1 MKKSMLDLSKYQDE
15 ILDIINNL
23 EEFTTSD
30 LQGVL
35 SVITKNIYDEGYKDG
50 ACDMFDEVRKYEISN
65 SIYTDISD
73 DLTKI
78 LK

>member
-1 MKKSMLDLSKYQDE
+1 MKKSMLELSKYQDE

-35 SVITKNIYDEGYKDG
+35 SVITKKIYDEGFEDG
-50 ACDMFDEVRKYEISN
+50 ACDMFNEVGKYEISN
-65 SIYTDISD
+65 SVYTDISD

>member
-1 MKKSMLDLSKYQDE
+1 MKKSMLELSKYQDE

-35 SVITKNIYDEGYKDG
+35 SVITKKIYDEGYKDG
-50 ACDMFDEVRKYEISN
+50 ACDMFIEVGKYEISN

>member
-1 MKKSMLDLSKYQDE
+1 MLELSKYQDE

-35 SVITKNIYDEGYKDG
+35 SAITKKIYDEGFEDG
-50 ACDMFDEVRKYEISN
+50 AIDMFIEVGKYEISN
-65 SIYTDISD
+65 SIYTDID
-73 DLTKI
+73 NDLTKI